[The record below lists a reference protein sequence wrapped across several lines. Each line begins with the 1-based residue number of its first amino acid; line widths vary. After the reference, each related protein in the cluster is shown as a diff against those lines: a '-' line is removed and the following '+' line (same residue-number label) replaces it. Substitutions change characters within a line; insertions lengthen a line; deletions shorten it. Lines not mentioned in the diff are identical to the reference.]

1 MLHFPLFF
9 FQLNGSRIL
18 YKNILYFC
26 CGPIFLFLPCSV
38 FLFSSQQCVSR
49 IWRLTFSHKWL
60 KSCWIPRSPSLG
72 PPSGCRGEGI
82 GGRRSPSCWWEGAFA
97 GCMRLYWKRNLCCS
111 NSFFCCSLDCQD
123 VLNISVLWAWSF
135 NKKNYLCNH
144 LACFVFLF
152 LSFFYEQC
160 ENWSTELVIERRRR
174 RGGVG
179 GNSRLWAPLCL
190 CHFQQCTITVRLWNH
205 GPSASS
211 QNLFTTLGFGIN
223 VASVHRHSSVHF
235 QFILQI
241 S

>member
-38 FLFSSQQCVSR
+38 FLFSSQQCFSR

-135 NKKNYLCNH
+135 NKKKLSVQPSC
-144 LACFVFLF
+144 LFCFVLYP
-152 LSFFYEQC
+152 FFMSNVKTGAQNSSLKEGG
-160 ENWSTELVIERRRR
+160 
-174 RGGVG
+174 RGGE
-179 GNSRLWAPLCL
+179 
-190 CHFQQCTITVRLWNH
+190 FQTLSSSLFMSFPTMHNNCEAMEPWTICKLSKPIYNFRVRYKCCF
-205 GPSASS
+205 SA
-211 QNLFTTLGFGIN
+211 
-223 VASVHRHSSVHF
+223 
-235 QFILQI
+235 
-241 S
+241 